1 MYRILIA
8 DDEPIERMVVAKKV
22 TKFFPE
28 QFELVQ
34 VENGREVLEMF
45 DKNPCH
51 IALLDIEMPGVNG
64 LEAAEQLRKQ
74 NQECEIIFL
83 TAFDE
88 FHYAKKA
95 ISVRAIEYLLK
106 PVNEEELI
114 TAIEEAVNRIEE
126 REALID
132 KATGK
137 RKSDL
142 ENLGTT
148 HTEGASEDVLSED
161 DTLNNVRLHA
171 IAEHIRTY
179 VEMHYQEDVS
189 VQDVA
194 GLFHYSDAY
203 FCKIFKQCFE
213 KSFIVYLSELRIEK
227 AKELLADV
235 SVNVKDISTRVGYRD
250 SNYFTKVFKR
260 NTGETPSEYRI
271 RCLKQEV

>member
-8 DDEPIERMVVAKKV
+8 DDEPIERMVVAKKL

-28 QFELVQ
+28 QLELVQ

-45 DKNPCH
+45 DKEPCH
-51 IALLDIEMPGVNG
+51 IALLDIEMPGING
-64 LEAAEQLRKQ
+64 LEAAEQLRKK

-95 ISVRAIEYLLK
+95 ISVRAVEYLLK

-114 TAIEEAVNRIEE
+114 TAIEEAVKRIEE
-126 REALID
+126 RQIVSEQ
-132 KATGK
+132 ATSK
-137 RKSDL
+137 WKDAY
-142 ENLGTT
+142 
-148 HTEGASEDVLSED
+148 TEVPLDELLSEE

-171 IAEHIRTY
+171 IAEQIRIY
-179 VEMHYQEDVS
+179 IEQHYQEDIS
-189 VQDVA
+189 VQEVA

-213 KSFIVYLSELRIEK
+213 KSFIVYLSEFRMEK
-227 AKELLADV
+227 AKELLRDV
-235 SVNVKDISTRVGYRD
+235 SVNIKDISVKVGYRD

-260 NTGETPSEYRI
+260 NMGETPSEYRI
-271 RCLKQEV
+271 RCLQQ